1 MCPLNTTFLH
11 KFLDKIT
18 ARSTKSLFLHKYLT
32 RKKKS
37 KYLLLVK
44 FKPNVAKTAHT
55 ERKGTFTFNRR

>member
-1 MCPLNTTFLH
+1 MCPLNITFLH
-11 KFLDKIT
+11 QFLDRIT

-32 RKKKS
+32 RKKP

-55 ERKGTFTFNRR
+55 ERKSTFTFNRR